1 MTQQEKLTRLESLHS
16 QAVNLVDA
24 LMGITELS
32 RDDDS
37 VNNHTLTL
45 LEWTVEKA
53 RDLSNN
59 LDEVVMEMSREIRG
73 SEADDTSDSQL

>member
-1 MTQQEKLTRLESLHS
+1 MEEKLKRMESIHM

-32 RDDDS
+32 RDNDS
-37 VNNHTLTL
+37 VNKHTLTL
-45 LEWTVEKA
+45 LEWATEKA

-59 LDEVVMEMSREIRG
+59 LDEVVMEMGREIRG
-73 SEADDTSDSQL
+73 SEADSQQ